1 MAVTVS
7 SGTTLGAGP
16 PRQLFAGRYSMNNPD
31 RGYDVSPDGQR
42 FMMLQAR
49 QRAPDVITSMTVV
62 QNWTAE
68 LMRLIPT
75 R

>member
-1 MAVTVS
+1 
-7 SGTTLGAGP
+7 
-16 PRQLFAGRYSMNNPD
+16 MNNPD